1 MKATL
6 PNLLIIGAMKSGT
19 TSLHNYLAKHPDIFM
34 SKQKEIHYFSD
45 ANYNTKSIDWYKNQ
59 FITDKKIR
67 GTSPQGYTKHH
78 HADAHNVL
86 ERLSKI
92 IPDVKMIYIV
102 RDPIERYR
110 SHILEAYHCDPP
122 KDVRYSKKVNNF
134 LKTSMYYMQISAFLN
149 FFDMKQIHVLSL
161 EDLKENRLH
170 ELNKIFD
177 FLEVKRLN
185 DDSLFD
191 FESNIAKDKDI
202 PHVIKYSLPYRAGH
216 KLVPK
221 LTKKL
226 GLFFSKTFLK
236 YQMEKPKL
244 SKDEIIKLKEKLKPD
259 IDKFKELTG
268 KRFPQWQI

>member
-1 MKATL
+1 MEGKL

-19 TSLHNYLAKHPDIFM
+19 TSLHNYLAKHPDVFM
-34 SKQKEIHYFSD
+34 SEPKEIHYFSD
-45 ANYNTKSIDWYKNQ
+45 AHYNTKSIGWYKSQ

-67 GTSPQGYTKHH
+67 GTSPQGYTKCH

-86 ERLSKI
+86 ERLSKT

-122 KDVRYSKKVNNF
+122 KDVKYSKKVNNF
-134 LKTSMYYMQISAFLN
+134 LKTSMYFMQISAFLKY
-149 FFDMKQIHVLSL
+149 FELKQIHILSL
-161 EDLKENRLH
+161 EDLQENRLS

-177 FLEVKRLN
+177 FLEIERLN
-185 DDSLFD
+185 DNSLFN
-191 FESNIAKDKDI
+191 FESNIAKDKDL

-216 KLVPK
+216 KLMPK
-221 LTKKL
+221 GTKKF
-226 GLFFSKTFLK
+226 GLFFTKTFLK
-236 YQMEKPKL
+236 NQMRKPNL
-244 SKDEIIKLKEKLKPD
+244 SKEEIVKLKEELKPD
-259 IDKFKELTG
+259 IDKFKELTE